1 MQPFGGGKQDALWSM
16 FDHPLSLNMQQMRE
30 MEVGDLT
37 GKTLDFVSHSLDKP
51 TLNSW
56 EYLMQSPTFRSIY
69 STDDIEK
76 IRLKSGRVSPAVA
89 LIQDLVCR
97 KTPLEDLMSGLRD
110 IENNEAILI
119 IENGKSS
126 TSHGLK
132 HIVFC
137 FRVLIE
143 SLHKVKVP
151 CLLKI
156 TSNPLVALK
165 KKYMSTCHERTKRI

>member
-1 MQPFGGGKQDALWSM
+1 M
-16 FDHPLSLNMQQMRE
+16 FDHPLSLNMQQMRK
-30 MEVGDLT
+30 MEVGDLS

-76 IRLKSGRVSPAVA
+76 IRLTSGRVSPAVA

-97 KTPLEDLMSGLRD
+97 KTPLEDLMSGLRE

-132 HIVFC
+132 HIYGS
-137 FRVLIE
+137 VLF
-143 SLHKVKVP
+143 P
-151 CLLKI
+151 GFD
-156 TSNPLVALK
+156 
-165 KKYMSTCHERTKRI
+165 RISS

>member
-1 MQPFGGGKQDALWSM
+1 
-16 FDHPLSLNMQQMRE
+16 MRK
-30 MEVGDLT
+30 MEVGDLS
-37 GKTLDFVSHSLDKP
+37 GKTLDFLSHSLDKP

-76 IRLKSGRVSPAVA
+76 IRLKSGCVSPAVA

-97 KTPLEDLMSGLRD
+97 KTPLEDLMSGLRE
-110 IENNEAILI
+110 IENKEAILI
-119 IENGKSS
+119 IENGKLS
-126 TSHGLK
+126 TLHGLK
-132 HIVFC
+132 HIHGNVLFC

-143 SLHKVKVP
+143 SLHKAKVP

-156 TSNPLVALK
+156 TSNPIVALK